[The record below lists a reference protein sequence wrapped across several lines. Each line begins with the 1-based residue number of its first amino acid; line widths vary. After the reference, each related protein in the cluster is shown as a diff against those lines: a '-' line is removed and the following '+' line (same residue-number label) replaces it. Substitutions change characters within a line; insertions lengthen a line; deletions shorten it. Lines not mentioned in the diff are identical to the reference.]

1 MINAETDTGRLIAAA
16 LRLAAARPWDQI
28 TLRDIAEEAGV
39 SLAAMRE
46 HFSSK
51 AGILKAF
58 TKAADEVVLREAAQ
72 RHPVGSTRDAIF
84 EVLMSRFDAMEPYK
98 PALRSIVRTAGQ
110 DLPDPDM
117 LRAVLSSQHWMLE
130 AAGVDTSGAGGA
142 VRTLGLASV
151 YASVFRVWLDDSDP
165 GLARTMA
172 ALDRRLRRG
181 EQNLK
186 ALDSICGVG
195 RRLTELFT
203 RRPSR
208 REEGGSRR
216 EGTSSSGGDGGP
228 APTRPQPPPEAPEP
242 GPA

>member
-1 MINAETDTGRLIAAA
+1 
-16 LRLAAARPWDQI
+16 
-28 TLRDIAEEAGV
+28 
-39 SLAAMRE
+39 
-46 HFSSK
+46 
-51 AGILKAF
+51 
-58 TKAADEVVLREAAQ
+58 
-72 RHPVGSTRDAIF
+72 
-84 EVLMSRFDAMEPYK
+84 
-98 PALRSIVRTAGQ
+98 
-110 DLPDPDM
+110 
-117 LRAVLSSQHWMLE
+117 MLE
-130 AAGVDTSGAGGA
+130 AADVDTSGAGGA